1 MWSFNTEVFHVVY
14 LGSLFHIIG
23 ACATSAL
30 SLTVGYIL
38 LTYMRMLWQR
48 STLPPGPFPLP
59 LVGNCLQLQ
68 RSKPWIQFH
77 KWSIQFDSGLI
88 TIWIGRTPTII
99 CNDAWDASELLDK
112 RSNNFSSRPRYV
124 VFGDVTGQ
132 SATNQVLLP
141 YSDRWRRHRKIMVS
155 YRSECSRPGLRQ

>member
-1 MWSFNTEVFHVVY
+1 MGSFNPKIFHASH
-14 LGSLFHIIG
+14 LGTLFHIIG
-23 ACATSAL
+23 ACAASTL
-30 SLTVGYIL
+30 SLAVGYIL
-38 LTYMRMLWQR
+38 LTYMRMLRQR

-77 KWSIQFDSGLI
+77 KWSTQFESGLI

-112 RSNNFSSRPRYV
+112 RSSNFSSRPRYV
-124 VFGDVTGQ
+124 VFGELTGQ
-132 SATNQVLLP
+132 STTNQVILP
-141 YSDRWRRHRKIMVS
+141 YNDRWRRQRKIMVS
-155 YRSECSRPGLRQ
+155 YRSECPRLCFRQ